1 MRRRKILPYTIII
14 SDPTDSQAAQG
25 YCCVFYF
32 VSISKNRTLL
42 MTIQKESE
50 GLPTP
55 AVEREESEP
64 SILHCDDFVLLNDA
78 IKCWIVRIENIS
90 LLEAWCNGTLVHF
103 LDDRLLVGRTLGDC
117 ERRLENSTFFRAS
130 RRCVVNLSHVKQP
143 RLLKDERLSFLLNDG
158 KEVVL
163 SRRQSVHFRKTRGL

>member
-1 MRRRKILPYTIII
+1 MRGRRRRKILPYTIIL
-14 SDPTDSQAAQG
+14 SDPTESQAAQG
-25 YCCVFYF
+25 YCCAILFCIDF
-32 VSISKNRTLL
+32 KKNRTLL

-90 LLEAWCNGTLVHF
+90 LLEAWCNGTLV
-103 LDDRLLVGRTLGDC
+103 
-117 ERRLENSTFFRAS
+117 
-130 RRCVVNLSHVKQP
+130 
-143 RLLKDERLSFLLNDG
+143 SFLG
-158 KEVVL
+158 
-163 SRRQSVHFRKTRGL
+163 

>member
-1 MRRRKILPYTIII
+1 MRGRRRRKILPYTIII
-14 SDPTDSQAAQG
+14 SDPTESQAAQAI
-25 YCCVFYF
+25 VAEFYF

-90 LLEAWCNGTLVHF
+90 LLEAWCNGTSFISWMTGFSFGAPSETASAGWRIPL
-103 LDDRLLVGRTLGDC
+103 
-117 ERRLENSTFFRAS
+117 FFAPAA
-130 RRCVVNLSHVKQP
+130 VV
-143 RLLKDERLSFLLNDG
+143 
-158 KEVVL
+158 
-163 SRRQSVHFRKTRGL
+163 

>member
-1 MRRRKILPYTIII
+1 
-14 SDPTDSQAAQG
+14 
-25 YCCVFYF
+25 
-32 VSISKNRTLL
+32 
-42 MTIQKESE
+42 MTIQKESG

-103 LDDRLLVGRTLGDC
+103 LDDRLLVGAPSET
-117 ERRLENSTFFRAS
+117 AS
-130 RRCVVNLSHVKQP
+130 AGWRIPLFSRQP
-143 RLLKDERLSFLLNDG
+143 PLCSQPQ
-158 KEVVL
+158 
-163 SRRQSVHFRKTRGL
+163 SRETITSPKR

>member
-1 MRRRKILPYTIII
+1 MRGRRRRKILPYTIII
-14 SDPTDSQAAQG
+14 SDPTESQAAQAI
-25 YCCVFYF
+25 VAEFYF

-103 LDDRLLVGRTLGDC
+103 LDDRL
-117 ERRLENSTFFRAS
+117 
-130 RRCVVNLSHVKQP
+130 
-143 RLLKDERLSFLLNDG
+143 
-158 KEVVL
+158 
-163 SRRQSVHFRKTRGL
+163 

>member
-1 MRRRKILPYTIII
+1 
-14 SDPTDSQAAQG
+14 
-25 YCCVFYF
+25 
-32 VSISKNRTLL
+32 

-117 ERRLENSTFFRAS
+117 ERRLENSTFFAPAA
-130 RRCVVNLSHVKQP
+130 VV
-143 RLLKDERLSFLLNDG
+143 
-158 KEVVL
+158 
-163 SRRQSVHFRKTRGL
+163 

>member
-1 MRRRKILPYTIII
+1 
-14 SDPTDSQAAQG
+14 
-25 YCCVFYF
+25 
-32 VSISKNRTLL
+32 

-103 LDDRLLVGRTLGDC
+103 LMTGFSLGAPSKTASAGWRITL
-117 ERRLENSTFFRAS
+117 FFAPAA
-130 RRCVVNLSHVKQP
+130 VV
-143 RLLKDERLSFLLNDG
+143 
-158 KEVVL
+158 
-163 SRRQSVHFRKTRGL
+163 